1 MIQAA
6 ARLVLGAAMILAASG
21 AGRAGAEP
29 ERAAGEP
36 GRVAFDE
43 SGYMVRQ
50 APCGPFHMHY
60 SERTSRISREVEK
73 LICESAGDI
82 AAEIGLEKPGMIHVY
97 TVPDRNEFNSL
108 SGGAIHEWGEA
119 YSDLGRMMMGIDAG
133 AVLRS
138 PRPLKVVVRH
148 ELSHLFF
155 SQKVRGARCPA
166 WFMEGLA
173 MRQSREWTLVDQW
186 NLVASIWSGRLPDLE
201 DLGGAFPRPIAEA
214 SSAYRLSYAAVDE
227 LFGENPGDL
236 VTLISF
242 VRETGDF
249 DRAFLLTFGRAPE
262 DFTAAFHMK
271 LEKRYRT
278 AGAVLH
284 SSPFWIF
291 VVLLFLSAYA
301 LKRIRG
307 RRKLKEWR
315 EEGLD

>member
-1 MIQAA
+1 MIRAA
-6 ARLVLGAAMILAASG
+6 ARLVLAAAMILAAPQ

-29 ERAAGEP
+29 GRA
-36 GRVAFDE
+36 AFDE
-43 SGYMVRQ
+43 AGYMVLQ
-50 APCGPFHMHY
+50 APCGLFYIHH

-82 AAEIGLEKPGMIHVY
+82 AAEIGLEKPGAIRVY
-97 TVPDRNEFNSL
+97 IVPDRNEFNSL

-119 YSDLGRMMMGIDAG
+119 YSDLGRMVMGIDAG

-138 PRPLKVVVRH
+138 PRPLKTVVRH

-155 SQKVRGARCPA
+155 SQKVRGVRCPA

-214 SSAYRLSYAAVDE
+214 SSAYRLSYAAVEE

-242 VRETGDF
+242 VRDTGDF

-262 DFTAAFHMK
+262 EFTAAFHMK

-278 AGAVLH
+278 AGAILQ

>member
-1 MIQAA
+1 MIREA
-6 ARLVLGAAMILAASG
+6 ARLAIAAVLILAAPG

-29 ERAAGEP
+29 GRAGADPERAA
-36 GRVAFDE
+36 FDE
-43 SGYMVRQ
+43 AGYMVGQ
-50 APCGPFHMHY
+50 APCGPFHMHW
-60 SERTSRISREVEK
+60 SERTRRLSREVEK
-73 LICESAGDI
+73 LICESAADI
-82 AAEIGLEKPGMIHVY
+82 AAGIGLEKPGAIQVY
-97 TVPDRNEFNSL
+97 VVPDRNEFNSL
-108 SGGAIHEWGEA
+108 SGGAIQEWGEA
-119 YSDLGRMMMGIDAG
+119 YSDLGRMIMGIDAS

-138 PRPLKVVVRH
+138 PRPLKTVVRH

-155 SQKVRGARCPA
+155 SQKVRGVRCPA

-173 MRQSREWTLVDQW
+173 MTQSREWTLVDQW

-201 DLGGAFPRPIAEA
+201 DLGGTFPPSTAEA
-214 SSAYRLSYAAVDE
+214 SSAYRLSYAAFDE

-242 VRETGDF
+242 IRDTGDF

-262 DFTAAFHMK
+262 DFTMAFHMK

-278 AGAVLH
+278 AGAVLQ

-307 RRKLKEWR
+307 RRKMKEWR
-315 EEGLD
+315 EEGIE